1 MNDKIRD
8 NIQNDVSVEGKWKN
22 LKKSVLE
29 AAKTAV
35 GYRTGTEA
43 RKTWVNHEMIRKVGG
58 RRKWKMCQQMLE

>member
-8 NIQNDVSVEGKWKN
+8 NNQNDVSIEDTWKI
-22 LKKSVLE
+22 LKKAVLE

-43 RKTWVNHEMIRKVGG
+43 RKPWIIDEMIRKIGE
-58 RRKWKMCQQMLE
+58 RKKWKMCQQTLE